1 MDPLTAT
8 ISADPL
14 GVLVAFGAGILS
26 FVSPCVLPLVPG
38 YVSMVSG
45 LSAAE
50 LSATRAQAPSRG
62 RATSAPPD
70 LGAVA
75 SPSASAGPT
84 TIPPAN
90 TPTTPTTTTTSA
102 ATTAP
107 FAPAA
112 RIALADP
119 GAPVALAD
127 PEAPVALADPRAPS
141 PASPA
146 SPASPP
152 PVAVTMRP
160 VLRGIG
166 LFIAGFTIVF
176 VALGAAASGIGRLL
190 VSHKETLTH
199 VSGFVVIVL
208 GLVLL
213 LGALPAGFW
222 SRVGAGPRGVLTRM
236 TGQRRF
242 DVRPSTLGTW
252 AAPVMGMAFA
262 FAWTPCI
269 GPVLAVVLGLA
280 EHNGSLA
287 GGVLLLFAYSLGLA
301 VPFLLAGLAFGR
313 LTSAIARAR
322 RGLWLVEAVGG
333 TVLVVFGVLLVTD
346 HLGWIS
352 TQFTTLLD
360 HIGLKR
366 LSTS

>member
-8 ISADPL
+8 IAPDPL

-26 FVSPCVLPLVPG
+26 FLSPCVLPLVPG
-38 YVSMVSG
+38 YVCMVSG

-50 LSATRAQAPSRG
+50 LTATKGTASVPAVDPADPAGPAAFTFPDASVASGTSATSV
-62 RATSAPPD
+62 AT
-70 LGAVA
+70 
-75 SPSASAGPT
+75 
-84 TIPPAN
+84 I
-90 TPTTPTTTTTSA
+90 
-102 ATTAP
+102 
-107 FAPAA
+107 APAA
-112 RIALADP
+112 ATPADSA
-119 GAPVALAD
+119 AP
-127 PEAPVALADPRAPS
+127 PT
-141 PASPA
+141 
-146 SPASPP
+146 PP
-152 PVAVTMRP
+152 PIEVTMRP

-166 LFIAGFTIVF
+166 LFIAGFTVVF

-199 VSGFVVIVL
+199 VSGFVVILL

-213 LGALPAGFW
+213 LSTVPAGFW
-222 SRVGAGPRGVLTRM
+222 ARVGAGPLGVLTRI
-236 TGQRRF
+236 TGERRF
-242 DVRPSTLGTW
+242 DLRPSTLGTW

-313 LTSAIARAR
+313 LTAAIARAR
-322 RGLWLVEAVGG
+322 RGLWVVEVVGG
-333 TVLVVFGVLLVTD
+333 TVLVVFGILLVTD

-352 TQFTTLLD
+352 TQFSTLLD
-360 HIGLKR
+360 HLGLRR

>member
-8 ISADPL
+8 IAPDPL

-26 FVSPCVLPLVPG
+26 FLSPCVLPLVPG
-38 YVSMVSG
+38 YVCMVSG

-50 LSATRAQAPSRG
+50 LTATKGTTPVPAADPAGPAAFTFPGASVASG
-62 RATSAPPD
+62 TAATS
-70 LGAVA
+70 VA
-75 SPSASAGPT
+75 
-84 TIPPAN
+84 TI
-90 TPTTPTTTTTSA
+90 
-102 ATTAP
+102 
-107 FAPAA
+107 APAA
-112 RIALADP
+112 ATPADSA
-119 GAPVALAD
+119 AP
-127 PEAPVALADPRAPS
+127 PT
-141 PASPA
+141 
-146 SPASPP
+146 PP
-152 PVAVTMRP
+152 PIEVTMRP

-166 LFIAGFTIVF
+166 LFIAGFTVVF

-199 VSGFVVIVL
+199 VSGFVVILL
-208 GLVLL
+208 GVVLL
-213 LGALPAGFW
+213 LSTVPAGFW
-222 SRVGAGPRGVLTRM
+222 ARVGAGPLGVLTRI
-236 TGQRRF
+236 TGERRF
-242 DVRPSTLGTW
+242 DIRPSTLGTW

-313 LTSAIARAR
+313 LTAAIARAR
-322 RGLWLVEAVGG
+322 RGLWIVEVVGG
-333 TVLVVFGVLLVTD
+333 TVLVVFGILLVTD

-360 HIGLKR
+360 HLGLRR

>member
-1 MDPLTAT
+1 MDSLTLTAT
-8 ISADPL
+8 IAADPL

-26 FVSPCVLPLVPG
+26 FLSPCVLPLVPG

-50 LSATRAQAPSRG
+50 LTATKATTATTATTATSGMIPSG
-62 RATSAPPD
+62 EPTSAPAAP
-70 LGAVA
+70 GVVGSPVTFSGPGTPGGSVA
-75 SPSASAGPT
+75 IATAPT
-84 TIPPAN
+84 LATATATGPPA
-90 TPTTPTTTTTSA
+90 
-102 ATTAP
+102 TAP
-107 FAPAA
+107 PA
-112 RIALADP
+112 RP
-119 GAPVALAD
+119 
-127 PEAPVALADPRAPS
+127 
-141 PASPA
+141 PAES
-146 SPASPP
+146 
-152 PVAVTMRP
+152 MRP
-160 VLRGIG
+160 MLRGIG
-166 LFIAGFTIVF
+166 LFIAGFTVVF

-199 VSGFVVIVL
+199 VSGFVVILL

-213 LGALPAGFW
+213 LGTVPAAFW
-222 SRVGAGPRGVLTRM
+222 ARIGAGPLGVLTRI
-236 TGQRRF
+236 TGERRF
-242 DVRPSTLGTW
+242 QVRPSTLGTW

-322 RGLWLVEAVGG
+322 RGLWLVEVIGG
-333 TVLVVFGVLLVTD
+333 TVLVVFGIMLVTD
-346 HLGWIS
+346 QLGWIS
-352 TQFTTLLD
+352 TQFSTLLD
-360 HIGLKR
+360 HIGLRR

>member
-1 MDPLTAT
+1 M
-8 ISADPL
+8 
-14 GVLVAFGAGILS
+14 
-26 FVSPCVLPLVPG
+26 
-38 YVSMVSG
+38 
-45 LSAAE
+45 
-50 LSATRAQAPSRG
+50 
-62 RATSAPPD
+62 
-70 LGAVA
+70 
-75 SPSASAGPT
+75 
-84 TIPPAN
+84 
-90 TPTTPTTTTTSA
+90 
-102 ATTAP
+102 
-107 FAPAA
+107 
-112 RIALADP
+112 
-119 GAPVALAD
+119 
-127 PEAPVALADPRAPS
+127 
-141 PASPA
+141 
-146 SPASPP
+146 
-152 PVAVTMRP
+152 
-160 VLRGIG
+160 LRGIG
-166 LFIAGFTIVF
+166 LFIAGFTVVF

-199 VSGFVVIVL
+199 VSGFVVILL
-208 GLVLL
+208 GLILL

-222 SRVGAGPRGVLTRM
+222 ARVGAGPRGVLTRIA
-236 TGQRRF
+236 GQRRF

-313 LTSAIARAR
+313 LTSVIARAR

-333 TVLVVFGVLLVTD
+333 AVLVVFGILLVTD

>member
-1 MDPLTAT
+1 M
-8 ISADPL
+8 
-14 GVLVAFGAGILS
+14 
-26 FVSPCVLPLVPG
+26 
-38 YVSMVSG
+38 
-45 LSAAE
+45 
-50 LSATRAQAPSRG
+50 
-62 RATSAPPD
+62 
-70 LGAVA
+70 
-75 SPSASAGPT
+75 
-84 TIPPAN
+84 
-90 TPTTPTTTTTSA
+90 
-102 ATTAP
+102 
-107 FAPAA
+107 
-112 RIALADP
+112 
-119 GAPVALAD
+119 
-127 PEAPVALADPRAPS
+127 
-141 PASPA
+141 
-146 SPASPP
+146 
-152 PVAVTMRP
+152 
-160 VLRGIG
+160 LRGIG
-166 LFIAGFTIVF
+166 LFIAGFTVVF
-176 VALGAAASGIGRLL
+176 VGLGAAASGIGRLL

-199 VSGFVVIVL
+199 VSGFAVILL

-213 LGALPAGFW
+213 LGAVPAGFW
-222 SRVGAGPRGVLTRM
+222 ARIGARPLVVLTRI
-236 TGQRRF
+236 TGERRF

-313 LTSAIARAR
+313 LTSVIARAR

-333 TVLVVFGVLLVTD
+333 AVLVVFGVLLVTD

-360 HIGLKR
+360 HIGLRR

>member
-50 LSATRAQAPSRG
+50 LSATRAPVPSRG
-62 RATSAPPD
+62 RATSAPTDP
-70 LGAVA
+70 GGVA
-75 SPSASAGPT
+75 SPVASSTLAD
-84 TIPPAN
+84 
-90 TPTTPTTTTTSA
+90 
-102 ATTAP
+102 
-107 FAPAA
+107 PAA
-112 RIALADP
+112 RFATAASVATAP
-119 GAPVALAD
+119 PVALAD
-127 PEAPVALADPRAPS
+127 PAA
-141 PASPA
+141 
-146 SPASPP
+146 PASPP
-152 PVAVTMRP
+152 PPPVAATMRP

-166 LFIAGFTIVF
+166 LFIAGFTVVF

-222 SRVGAGPRGVLTRM
+222 ARVGAGPRGVLTRM